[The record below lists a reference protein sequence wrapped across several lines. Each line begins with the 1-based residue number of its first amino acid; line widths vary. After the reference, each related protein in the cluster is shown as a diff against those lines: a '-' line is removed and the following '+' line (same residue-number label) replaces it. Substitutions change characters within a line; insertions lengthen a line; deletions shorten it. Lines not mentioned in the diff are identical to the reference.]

1 MADMLVQIAKAK
13 MAQKKKD
20 VMGAGTLPG
29 FARDLMGGETLG
41 ESAKNLFVGRTS
53 AGQVLM
59 PDHADKMDNTRIE
72 GVLRTQLKGQG
83 ILGDDQDNM
92 INQAMGISL
101 IDDDEEEEDPVSTYS
116 KGILG

>member
-1 MADMLVQIAKAK
+1 MADMLIAMAKAK
-13 MAQKKKD
+13 VKAKQKD
-20 VMGAGTLPG
+20 IMGSGTLPG
-29 FARDLMGGETLG
+29 FAKDLMGGETLG

-59 PDHADKMDNTRIE
+59 PDHAEKMDNTRIE

-83 ILGDDQDNM
+83 ILGDDQDSI
-92 INQAMGISL
+92 INQAMGKSL
-101 IDDDEEEEDPVSTYS
+101 IDDEDEEIPYSTYTQ

>member
-1 MADMLVQIAKAK
+1 MADMLIAMAKAK
-13 MAQKKKD
+13 VKAKQKD
-20 VMGAGTLPG
+20 IMGSGTLPG
-29 FARDLMGGETLG
+29 FAKDLMGGETLG
-41 ESAKNLFVGRTS
+41 ESAKNFFVGRTS

-59 PDHADKMDNTRIE
+59 PDHAEKMDQTRIE